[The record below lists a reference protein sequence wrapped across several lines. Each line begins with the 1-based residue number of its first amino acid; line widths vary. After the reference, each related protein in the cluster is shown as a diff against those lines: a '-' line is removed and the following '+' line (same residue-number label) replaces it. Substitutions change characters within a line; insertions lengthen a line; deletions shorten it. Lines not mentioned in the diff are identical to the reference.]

1 MPFSRYKTYHRPQN
15 VVLNTEAGLSKKQT
29 QVYMLHNWGGGVVK
43 REGISKV
50 SDIIYLGGD
59 VDRWARESGRADNIT
74 LLRLLR
80 LPCRFLSEG
89 DRLTASSGSE
99 MTLQSSLTA
108 PAAELSDDPVR
119 GRS

>member
-1 MPFSRYKTYHRPQN
+1 MP
-15 VVLNTEAGLSKKQT
+15 
-29 QVYMLHNWGGGVVK
+29 VYVMNFV
-43 REGISKV
+43 R
-50 SDIIYLGGD
+50 DITYLGGD
-59 VDRWARESGRADNIT
+59 VDRWARESGRADNMT
-74 LLRLLR
+74 LLRLFR

-119 GRS
+119 GRSWPRAIESESRRMPHGNFSTSVSSSPLL

>member
-1 MPFSRYKTYHRPQN
+1 VEP
-15 VVLNTEAGLSKKQT
+15 
-29 QVYMLHNWGGGVVK
+29 VYV
-43 REGISKV
+43 REFV

-59 VDRWARESGRADNIT
+59 VDRWAKESGRADNMT

-99 MTLQSSLTA
+99 ITLQSSLTA
-108 PAAELSDDPVR
+108 PAAEPSDDPVR
-119 GRS
+119 GRSWPRANESESRRMPHCNFSFSASSSPLL